1 MSMYQKSRRVLP
13 LEKEQ
18 VNAQVEWIC
27 KGIVQPSLSEYA
39 SPVVLSRKKILS
51 EEKRLD

>member
-1 MSMYQKSRRVLP
+1 MYQKSRRVLS

-18 VNAQVEWIC
+18 VNAQIEWIC

-39 SPVVLSRKKILS
+39 NRVIS